1 MKKYFVYLNTLL
13 VLIVIVSAH
22 RLHHPFALELL
33 DTTVD
38 SLRLQPRAA
47 GVNVTESESVHP
59 PPAAT
64 LSEER
69 PTPEATDEHSN
80 EARHRKK
87 RLISAGEYEQTAQYW
102 NIGAQL
108 KLKEH
113 LLKQPNRNIAKNVI
127 FFLGDGM
134 SIPTLAASR
143 MYLGQQQGHTGEES
157 RLSFE
162 EFPDVGLVKTYCVDK
177 QVADSACTATAYL
190 CGVKAN
196 YATIGVTAAVNYG
209 NCAASNDPRNQVQSL
224 MAWAQAAGKATGIVT
239 TTRVTHASPAGTY
252 AHTANRDWEC
262 DADVVRRGG
271 DAAQCPDIASQLIYG
286 ETGKNFRVILGG
298 GRRKFLPKTMK
309 DEEGFRGQRLDGA
322 NLISQWYY
330 GKPLGTARYVSNKHE
345 LMALNFT
352 EVDYLLGLFS
362 ADHMK
367 FHLDARPEMDPTL
380 GDLTYA
386 AIRTLEKYPEGY
398 VLFVEGGKID
408 LAHHFTK
415 ARKSLDETVQL
426 SEAVQVARQLTSPD
440 NTLLVVTADHSH
452 TMTLSGYAARGNDIL
467 GLNSQISDGDKKPY
481 TTLTYAN
488 GPGGPLPGPKG
499 QRPNITESMIKD
511 REFQF
516 PKVVPMKYET
526 HGGDD
531 VALFACGP
539 WSHLFGGM
547 YEQNVIPH
555 LIGYAACIGN
565 GEHACS
571 TVGGL

>member
-1 MKKYFVYLNTLL
+1 MKGCSVYFNTLL
-13 VLIVIVSAH
+13 VLIVIVCVD
-22 RLHHPFALELL
+22 RLHHPIALELL
-33 DTTVD
+33 DTAD
-38 SLRLQPRAA
+38 SLNLQPKT
-47 GVNVTESESVHP
+47 GGTNVTESESVHP
-59 PPAAT
+59 PPVAT
-64 LSEER
+64 FGEER
-69 PTPEATDEHSN
+69 STPEATDGGSN

-87 RLISAGEYEQTAQYW
+87 RLISAGEYEKTAQYW

-113 LLKQPNRNIAKNVI
+113 VMRQPNLNIAKNVI

-157 RLSFE
+157 QLSFE

-209 NCAASNDPRNQVQSL
+209 NCAASNDPRNHVQSI

-252 AHTANRDWEC
+252 AHTASRDWES
-262 DADVVRRGG
+262 DADVVRTGG
-271 DAAQCPDIASQLIYG
+271 DPTQCPDIATQLIYG
-286 ETGKNFRVILGG
+286 DTGKNFRVILGG
-298 GRRKFLPKTMK
+298 GRRKFLPRTMK
-309 DEEGFRGQRLDGA
+309 DEEGFRGQRQDGA

-330 GKPLGTARYVSNKHE
+330 GKPLGTARYVSNRQD

-362 ADHMK
+362 SDHLK
-367 FHLDARPEMDPTL
+367 FHLDARPEVDPTL

-386 AIRTLEKYPEGY
+386 AIRMLQKYPEGY

-440 NTLLVVTADHSH
+440 DTLLVVTADHSH
-452 TMTLSGYAARGNDIL
+452 TMTLSGYATRGSDIL
-467 GLNSQISDGDKKPY
+467 GLNSQISDGDQKPY
-481 TTLTYAN
+481 TTLAYAN
-488 GPGGPLPGPKG
+488 GPGGPQPGPMG

-511 REFQF
+511 QEFQF

-531 VALFACGP
+531 VALFAYGP

>member
-1 MKKYFVYLNTLL
+1 MTVCFLYYNTIL
-13 VLIVIVSAH
+13 VLLVIVSVY
-22 RLHHPFALELL
+22 RFDHPIALQPA
-33 DTTVD
+33 DAG
-38 SLRLQPRAA
+38 SLRLQKSGA
-47 GVNVTESESVHP
+47 NDTESESVHP
-59 PPAAT
+59 PPAFIDP
-64 LSEER
+64 S
-69 PTPEATDEHSN
+69 PEATDGVAGSTMN
-80 EARHRKK
+80 EGRLRQK
-87 RLISAGEYEQTAQYW
+87 RLISVGEYEKTAQYW

-113 LLKQPNRNIAKNVI
+113 LLRQPNQNIAKNVI
-127 FFLGDGM
+127 LFLGDGM

-157 RLSFE
+157 QLSFE

-196 YATIGVTAAVNYG
+196 YATIGVTAAVNYS
-209 NCAASNDPRNQVQSL
+209 NCAASNDPRNHVQSI

-252 AHTANRDWEC
+252 AHTASREWEC
-262 DADVVRRGG
+262 DADVVRTGG
-271 DAAQCPDIASQLIYG
+271 DPAHCPDIATQLIYG

-298 GRRKFLPKTMK
+298 GRRKLLPRTVK
-309 DEEGFRGQRLDGA
+309 DEEGIRGQRLDGA

-330 GKPLGTARYVSNKHE
+330 GKPLGSARYVSTRQE

-352 EVDYLLGLFS
+352 EVNYLMGLFS
-362 ADHMK
+362 SDHMR
-367 FHLDARPEMDPTL
+367 FHLDARKEVDPTL
-380 GDLTYA
+380 PDLTYA
-386 AIRTLEKYPEGY
+386 AIQMLQKYPEGY

-426 SEAVQVARQLTSPD
+426 SEAVQVARQLTSAD
-440 NTLLVVTADHSH
+440 DTLLVVTADHSH
-452 TMTLSGYAARGNDIL
+452 TMTLSGYATRGNDIL
-467 GLNSQISDGDKKPY
+467 GLNSQISDGDLKPY
-481 TTLTYAN
+481 TTLSYAN
-488 GPGGPLPGPKG
+488 GPGGPMPDPMG
-499 QRPNITESMIKD
+499 QRPNITMSMMKD
-511 REFQF
+511 QDFQF

-531 VALFACGP
+531 VALFAYGP

-571 TVGGL
+571 AAGSL

>member
-1 MKKYFVYLNTLL
+1 MRGRIVYFNTLA
-13 VLIVIVSAH
+13 VLIVIVCAH
-22 RLHHPFALELL
+22 QLHHPIALELL
-33 DTTVD
+33 DTAD
-38 SLRLQPRAA
+38 SLHLQPSAA
-47 GVNVTESESVHP
+47 STNVTESESVHP

-64 LSEER
+64 FGGER
-69 PTPEATDEHSN
+69 PTPEATDGATN
-80 EARHRKK
+80 EARHRQK

-113 LLKQPNRNIAKNVI
+113 VMRQPNLNIAKNVI
-127 FFLGDGM
+127 LFLGDGM

-157 RLSFE
+157 QLSFE

-209 NCAASNDPRNQVQSL
+209 NCAASNDPRNHVQSI

-252 AHTANRDWEC
+252 AHTASRDWEC
-262 DADVVRRGG
+262 DADVARTGG
-271 DAAQCPDIASQLIYG
+271 DPAQCPDIATQLIYG
-286 ETGKNFRVILGG
+286 DTGKNLRVILGG
-298 GRRKFLPKTMK
+298 GRRKFLPRTMK
-309 DEEGFRGQRLDGA
+309 DEEGYRGQRQDGA

-330 GKPLGTARYVSNKHE
+330 GKPLGTARYVSNRQD
-345 LMALNFT
+345 LMALNLT

-362 ADHMK
+362 ADHLK
-367 FHLDARPEMDPTL
+367 FHLDARPEVDPTL

-386 AIRTLEKYPEGY
+386 AIRTLQKYPEGY

-440 NTLLVVTADHSH
+440 DTLLVVTADHSH

-467 GLNSQISDGDKKPY
+467 GLNSQISDGDQKPY

-488 GPGGPLPGPKG
+488 GPGGPQPGPKG

-511 REFQF
+511 HEFQF

-531 VALFACGP
+531 VALFAYGP